1 MPRTRWHL
9 PKQGLLSQTGKDT
22 AVITGYDSKPLGA
35 TESPP
40 IFNLFSGYK
49 AEKCRREKGDKNWD
63 GFQGGY

>member
-1 MPRTRWHL
+1 MPRTCWHL

-22 AVITGYDSKPLGA
+22 AVITRYDSESLSA

-40 IFNLFSGYK
+40 IFNLCGYR
-49 AEKCRREKGDKNWD
+49 AEKYRREKGDKNWD